1 MIAWLRTLWA
11 AARDEAALIAR
22 ERSIL
27 LVLVAVPLLYPA
39 IVGWLYR
46 AEDVR
51 ERPALLLDLDGSAL
65 SRRLALRLDAT
76 PGVAITGRPA
86 TLDEGVAALR
96 DGQAELL
103 LVVPA
108 DLSRRVRRGEPARLA
123 VWAGGANLYTWGI
136 AYPDVVAVVGALD
149 AELAARAFMAHG
161 LPPAAAAARAAP
173 IATGDRNLFH
183 PTGGYGRY
191 FALGIMLIVVQ
202 QAVVVSMAFSAGVR
216 RELGL
221 DRAGRWPVAVG
232 LGRALAH
239 APFWLGGVAFILGA
253 VVPLMGWSGPSAA
266 AMAVPFLGLV
276 AVLVPVALSIATVV
290 RDRLAAFQLLMFFSA
305 PLFVASGFTWPASQL
320 PASVRLVTAVFPAT
334 PALRALRVL
343 SMKSS
348 SLADVG
354 PELLWLAV
362 QLAAALL
369 VAAVVVHRSWRR
381 LPGFPWGLGPARPA
395 PTPVT
400 PSPEVQP

>member
-1 MIAWLRTLWA
+1 MIAWLRTLWS
-11 AARDEAALIAR
+11 AARDEAALVAR

-39 IVGWLYR
+39 IVAWLYR
-46 AEDVR
+46 AEEAR

-65 SRRLALRLDAT
+65 SRDLALRIDAT
-76 PGVAITGRPA
+76 PGVAVTGRPA
-86 TLDEGVAALR
+86 TLDEGLAALR
-96 DGQAELL
+96 AGEAELL
-103 LVVPA
+103 LVVPE
-108 DLSRRVRRGEPARLA
+108 DLSRRVKRGEPARLA
-123 VWAGGANLYTWGI
+123 VWSGGANLYVWGV
-136 AYPDVVAVVGALD
+136 AYPDVVAAVGALD
-149 AELAARAFMAHG
+149 ADLLARTLMARG
-161 LPPAAAAARAAP
+161 LPPAAAAARSAP
-173 IATGDRNLFH
+173 IATGDRNLYH

-191 FALGIMLIVVQ
+191 FALGVMLIVIQ

-216 RELGL
+216 RERGVE
-221 DRAGRWPVAVG
+221 APCRWPVAVG

-253 VVPLMGWSGPSAA
+253 VAPAMGWSGASTAA
-266 AMAVPFLGLV
+266 LAVPFLGLV
-276 AVLVPVALSIATVV
+276 AVLVPVALSIATLV

-320 PASVRLVTAVFPAT
+320 PASVRAVTALFPAT

-354 PELLWLAV
+354 PELLWLGA
-362 QLAAALL
+362 QLAVALA
-369 VAAVVVHRSWRR
+369 VAAVVVHRAWRR
-381 LPGFPWGLGPARPA
+381 LPGYLRIARPAA
-395 PTPVT
+395 PTPVHA
-400 PSPEVQP
+400 PSSAEVHP